1 MLNTRQNSFNVHRG
15 EDLVG
20 NFHVSSFRGR
30 EFLNIKIRYVMSI
43 TLRLDAMLVRAG
55 FQLGTL
61 VA

>member
-1 MLNTRQNSFNVHRG
+1 MLNTRQNSFNVHR

-55 FQLGTL
+55 FLLGTL